1 MASAS
6 DRSPSDPARHEFTTN
21 EAAMNAV
28 ATNGT
33 GMTRTRM
40 ILAMILTYGI
50 FAVLLNSVGTLI
62 LQSQISLGASRAEA
76 SVLDAYKDLPIAI
89 VSFLVASWLPR
100 FGYRR
105 AMMTGLLLVAI
116 ACVGMLAMNAF
127 WMVKLL
133 LAASG
138 VAFALVKVSVY
149 AAVGLLTDGRRAHAS
164 LTSTIEGWFM
174 VGVLAGPWLFGAFIQ
189 RQRTPDD
196 PVWLQVYAWLAVAC
210 VAAIALL
217 ATVRMDEAR
226 ARDGSGSFAAFVDM
240 LRLALRPLVAVF
252 VISAFLYVLIE
263 QSIGTWLPTF
273 NADILHLSTATSVEM
288 ASLFAAFTALGRLTA
303 GQVLRRVPWHL
314 LLSVCVVSAALLMLL
329 VLPLATAASA
339 PAGEGWRH
347 APLAAFALPAIG
359 FFLAPIYPAINS
371 VVLSALPAS
380 RHAAMTGLIVVFSAL
395 GGSTGSYVTG
405 QVFASTGGEAAFHLT
420 LLPMGLLLVGILWLH
435 RLSGTRDERSSGAR
449 SSDG

>member
-1 MASAS
+1 
-6 DRSPSDPARHEFTTN
+6 
-21 EAAMNAV
+21 
-28 ATNGT
+28 
-33 GMTRTRM
+33 MTRTRTTHALTTHARM

-50 FAVLLNSVGTLI
+50 FAILLNSVGTLI
-62 LQSQISLGASRAEA
+62 LQSQASLGASRAAA

-105 AMMTGLLLVAI
+105 AMMTGLLLVAV
-116 ACVGMLAMNAF
+116 ACVGMLAMNTF
-127 WMVKLL
+127 GMVKLL
-133 LAASG
+133 LAATG

-149 AAVGLLTDGRRAHAS
+149 SSIGLLTDDPKRHAS

-196 PVWLQVYAWLAVAC
+196 PVWLQAYAWLALAC
-210 VAAIALL
+210 VVAIVLL
-217 ATVRMDEAR
+217 ASVRLDESR
-226 ARDGSGSFAAFVDM
+226 ARDEQGSLGAFADM
-240 LRLALRPLVAVF
+240 LRLALRPMVAVF

-303 GQVLRRVPWHL
+303 GQLLRRVPWHL
-314 LLSVCVVSAALLMLL
+314 LLSTCVV
-329 VLPLATAASA
+329 ATALVMLIALPMAAGAPA

-347 APLAAFALPAIG
+347 APLAAFALPVTG
-359 FFLAPIYPAINS
+359 FFLAPIYPTINS
-371 VVLSALPAS
+371 VVLSTLPKA

-395 GGSTGSYVTG
+395 GGTTGSFVTG
-405 QVFASTGGEAAFHLT
+405 QVFAGTGGQSAFQLT
-420 LLPMGLLLVGILWLH
+420 LLPMALLLAGILWLKA
-435 RLSGTRDERSSGAR
+435 LGGSRDA
-449 SSDG
+449 